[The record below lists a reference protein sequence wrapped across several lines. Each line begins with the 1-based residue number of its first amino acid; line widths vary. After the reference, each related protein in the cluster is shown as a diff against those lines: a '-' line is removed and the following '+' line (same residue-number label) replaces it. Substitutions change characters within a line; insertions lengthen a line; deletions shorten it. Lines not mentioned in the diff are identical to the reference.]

1 MHDAHNVEVLSAL
14 GSLKSQDLI
23 GLYDFLTL
31 LLSKSH
37 SSSGAGFFN
46 FTDAKY
52 SEDFP
57 NKVSHWHIYI
67 TSLTDFI
74 FINEK

>member
-1 MHDAHNVEVLSAL
+1 MHDAHNVKVLSAL

-37 SSSGAGFFN
+37 SPSATGFFN

-52 SEDFP
+52 SEYFP
-57 NKVSHWHIYI
+57 NKVSHWHIYK
-67 TSLTDFI
+67 TSLI